1 VGNTGQV
8 FSPIRFGVFELDLR
22 AGELRKNGIKLKLEG
37 KPFHVLAIL
46 LERPGDVVTRE
57 ELEEKIWPDTF
68 VDFEHNL
75 NTAIKRIREV
85 LGDSAENPRFVETL
99 PRRGYRFIAPV
110 HRFPSAVTAAK
121 GAVPPTKHNT
131 GSRFPLRW
139 ILLSYIAGGIAV
151 AIAAALAL
159 VLHYRPASPVQHPL
173 TRITFDSGLQ
183 LGPTWSPDGQ
193 LMAYASDRG
202 GKLDIWVQQVN
213 GGGPVQVTH
222 GPGNN
227 WQPSWSP
234 DGKYIAYRSET
245 GGGLFIIPALG
256 SQGPG
261 RRITSFGYRPQWS
274 PDGTRILFQ
283 TLTNLNTP
291 QNTFYLVG
299 IDGNPP
305 QIVLSD
311 FVTQHP
317 GSMTWYPDGERVS
330 LWEKQWN
337 LATSSPSLWTISL
350 RDGKAARWE
359 IAPELA
365 KEFEVISGGNQTCDV
380 GDSFTWAPS
389 GNAAYFACEYRG
401 ATNIWKMT
409 VDPRAMH
416 ATAVERLT
424 AGPGP
429 DEDPAISRDGRR
441 LAYSAKSKRVRVWL
455 FPFDANSGRLLG
467 KGSAVTSAG
476 SLAYEPN
483 LSPDG
488 TKLAFSVLRSR
499 RLEIWEK
506 PLPDG
511 QEVQLISGDD
521 DFEYPQWSRDGKQL
535 VFRGTRNA
543 PGTVYWQFGLW
554 SGDTR
559 TEQLLTGTHSF
570 GSPYDWWLDDKS
582 ILVSSYHPGDGSAD
596 IQRMWLDKAPHA
608 EESAQTLAS
617 RLGYSL
623 WQAHLS
629 PDGKHIV
636 FVGVNP
642 RSDNK
647 QSAIYVMP
655 SEGGDWLPITGDDH
669 WADKPRWS
677 PDGNLIYYVIEKNGF
692 LNVWAIRFDS
702 LSGKTVGAPFQ
713 ITAFESPGLML
724 PSLIEASDISLSPG
738 KLAIDLQETS
748 GSIWAL
754 DNVDQ

>member
-1 VGNTGQV
+1 MDDAVQTSRRIQ
-8 FSPIRFGVFELDLR
+8 FGAFELDSSS
-22 AGELRKNGIKLKLEG
+22 GELRKNGIKLKLG
-37 KPFHVLAIL
+37 GQPSQVLAIL

-57 ELEEKIWPDTF
+57 ELRKQIWPDTF

-75 NTAIKRIREV
+75 NTAINRIREV
-85 LGDSAENPRFVETL
+85 LGDSAENPRFVETV

-110 HRFPSAVTAAK
+110 NKPNLVAAVKNELPASQT
-121 GAVPPTKHNT
+121 PTL
-131 GSRFPLRW
+131 SRLRTRR
-139 ILLSYIAGGIAV
+139 IALFYIAV
-151 AIAAALAL
+151 ALLIVVIVALAL
-159 VLHYRPASPVQHPL
+159 VLDYRSATPVEHAL
-173 TRITFDSGLQ
+173 TRMTFDAGLQ

-193 LMAYASDRG
+193 FMAYASDRE
-202 GKLDIWVQQVN
+202 GKLDLWVQQVN
-213 GGGPVQVTH
+213 GGEPVQVTH

-234 DGKYIAYRSET
+234 DGKYIAYRSEA
-245 GGGLFIIPALG
+245 GGGLFVIPAFG
-256 SQGPG
+256 SQGLG
-261 RRITSFGYRPQWS
+261 RRITSFGYKPQWS
-274 PDGTRILFQ
+274 PDSTRILFQ
-283 TLTNLNTP
+283 ALTGLNTP
-291 QNTFYLVG
+291 QDTFYVVG
-299 IDGNPP
+299 IDGDQP
-305 QIVLSD
+305 QVVLD
-311 FVTQHP
+311 KFVSQHP
-317 GSMTWYPDGERVS
+317 GSMAWYPDGERVS
-330 LWEKQWN
+330 LWEKHWN
-337 LATSSPSLWTISL
+337 LATSSPNLWTISL
-350 RDGKAARWE
+350 RDGKATEWE

-365 KEFEVISGGNQTCDV
+365 QQFKVISGGNQTCDV
-380 GDSFTWAPS
+380 GDSFVWAPS

-409 VDPRAMH
+409 LDTRTMH
-416 ATAVERLT
+416 ATGVERLT

-455 FPFDANSGRLLG
+455 FPFDANAGRLLG

-499 RLEIWEK
+499 RQEIWEK
-506 PLPDG
+506 LLPG
-511 QEVQLISGDD
+511 GHEVQVISGDY

-535 VFRGTRNA
+535 VYRVTRNGPA
-543 PGTVYWQFGLW
+543 ALSWQFGLW
-554 SGDTR
+554 SAQTR
-559 TEQLLTGTHSF
+559 TEQLLTGPHSF
-570 GSPYDWWLDDKS
+570 GAPYDWWLDYKS
-582 ILVSSYHPGDGSAD
+582 ILVSMYHPTDGSAD
-596 IQRMWLDKAPHA
+596 IQRLWLDKAPNA

-617 RLGYSL
+617 RPGYSL

-629 PDGKHIV
+629 PDGKRIV
-636 FVGVNP
+636 FMGLNP
-642 RSDNK
+642 RSDNR

-655 SEGGDWLPITGDDH
+655 SEGGNWLPITEDSH

-692 LNVWAIRFDS
+692 LNLWAIRFDR
-702 LSGKTVGAPFQ
+702 LRGKTVGMPFQ
-713 ITAFESPGLML
+713 ITAFESPDFRL

-748 GSIWAL
+748 GSVWLL